1 MVVKRK
7 ITKKYYFMTFVVT
20 TLIFLVAFFL
30 GFFVNNLNYS
40 STLDELSN
48 MKTGLLRYDL
58 QYKLLGEY
66 PCEYS
71 GDSPL
76 SGEFEEVRL
85 RIAKLENELGKQDN
99 RVLTLKTYYSLL
111 EISDFLYYAD
121 LNKKCGTDYDLIL
134 YFYSNEDECP
144 MCNEQGFVLSY
155 LKKVFGDKLLIF
167 SFNAEI
173 FEEPMVEIL
182 KTAYNVTEYPGLVID
197 EDTYLEFSSTEKLM
211 ELICGKL
218 SKDTEECQEYNIAQE
233 NGIVVE

>member
-134 YFYSNEDECP
+134 YFYSNEKDECP
-144 MCNEQGFVLSY
+144 SCEKQGFVLDY
-155 LKKVFGDKLLIF
+155 VYGEAQGVRIY
-167 SFNAEI
+167 SFDYDLELTEI
-173 FEEPMVEIL
+173 EIL
-182 KTAYNVTEYPGLVID
+182 K
-197 EDTYLEFSSTEKLM
+197 EKYGVKAVPSVVVN
-211 ELICGKL
+211 GKL
-218 SKDTEECQEYNIAQE
+218 LTGYHEAREIQVLI
-233 NGIVVE
+233 

>member
-66 PCEYS
+66 PCEYLE

-76 SGEFEEVRL
+76 SREFEEVRL
-85 RIAKLENELGKQDN
+85 RVARLENELGKHDK

-111 EISDFLYYAD
+111 EISDFLYYTD

-134 YFYSNEDECP
+134 YFYSNEEDKCP
-144 MCNEQGFVLSY
+144 SCEKQGFVLDY
-155 LKKVFGDKLLIF
+155 VYGEAQDVRIY
-167 SFNAEI
+167 SFDYDLGLTEI
-173 FEEPMVEIL
+173 EIL
-182 KTAYNVTEYPGLVID
+182 KEKYDVKAVP
-197 EDTYLEFSSTEKLM
+197 STVVN
-211 ELICGKL
+211 GKL
-218 SKDTEECQEYNIAQE
+218 LTGLHESKEIQALI
-233 NGIVVE
+233 